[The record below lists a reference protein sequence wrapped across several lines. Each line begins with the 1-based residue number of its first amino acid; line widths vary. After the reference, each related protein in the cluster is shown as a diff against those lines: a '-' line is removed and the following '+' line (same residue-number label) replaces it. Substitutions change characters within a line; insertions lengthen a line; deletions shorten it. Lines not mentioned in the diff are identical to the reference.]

1 MPARASSRD
10 ERGTNQSKYQT
21 ELVGL
26 RIKELRL
33 KRGLSIN
40 QLAKISGVPA
50 STISKIENGQL
61 RPSLVHAINLASGL
75 QENLGFLVEAFRGP
89 PHSLS
94 VVRAKD
100 RNTIHYSDMGLTL
113 QDLSENFV
121 SGVLE
126 ARLGILSS
134 GAHSGV
140 GFMRHISEECCY
152 VISGAMR
159 YRVGDSAYD
168 LSAGDFINI
177 RSMIEHSWENSHSGQ
192 TRVLWVFSDNLDF

>member
-1 MPARASSRD
+1 MPAGANKREEGGTGQSR
-10 ERGTNQSKYQT
+10 YQT
-21 ELVGL
+21 ELVGV
-26 RIKELRL
+26 RIKQLRL
-33 KRGLSIN
+33 KRELSIG
-40 QLAKISGVPA
+40 QLAKISGVPG

-61 RPSLVHAINLASGL
+61 RPSLVHAINLASAL

-94 VVRAKD
+94 FVRAKD

-113 QDLSENFV
+113 QDLSGNFF

-126 ARLGILSS
+126 ARLGILSA
-134 GAHSGV
+134 GAHSGA
-140 GFMRHISEECCY
+140 GFMRHSSEECCY

-159 YRVGDSAYD
+159 YRVGESVYD
-168 LSAGDFINI
+168 LAAGDFINV
-177 RSMIEHSWENSHSGQ
+177 RSMIEHSWENCHSKQ

>member
-10 ERGTNQSKYQT
+10 ERGTSQSRYQT

-33 KRGLSIN
+33 KRGLSIS
-40 QLAKISGVPA
+40 QLAKISGVPG

-113 QDLSENFV
+113 QDLSGNFF

-126 ARLGILSS
+126 ARLGIFSS